1 MQNYPCILQY
11 KIAKCNCIRMV
22 VIIPGPDDPG
32 AVQENVVIIYTE
44 SAAGNCMTAAV
55 RRIPEDLNR

>member
-1 MQNYPCILQY
+1 MQLNSDGG
-11 KIAKCNCIRMV
+11 N
-22 VIIPGPDDPG
+22 G

>member
-1 MQNYPCILQY
+1 
-11 KIAKCNCIRMV
+11 MV
-22 VIIPGPDDPG
+22 VIIPRPDDPG